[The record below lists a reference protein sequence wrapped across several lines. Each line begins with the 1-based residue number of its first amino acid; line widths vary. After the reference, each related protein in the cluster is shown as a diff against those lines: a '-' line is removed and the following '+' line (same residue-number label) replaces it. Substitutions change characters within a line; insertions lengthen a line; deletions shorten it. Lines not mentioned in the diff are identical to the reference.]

1 MSAGVLETH
10 VLYLVLVGVVVS
22 IGKSLIKEEMDS
34 FRIIVGKAIVT
45 AAMALMAGGLL
56 LFYSTLPPLAILGV
70 ASAFAT
76 FGVEGSIKLIKDFT
90 RKRMGDD
97 ETK

>member
-1 MSAGVLETH
+1 MSSGVPETYI
-10 VLYLVLVGVVVS
+10 LYLVLVGVVVS

-45 AAMALMAGGLL
+45 GAMSLMAGGLL

>member
-1 MSAGVLETH
+1 MSTVVTETYI
-10 VLYLVLVGVVVS
+10 LYLVLVGVIVS

-45 AAMALMAGGLL
+45 AAMSLMAGGLL
-56 LFYSTLPPLAILGV
+56 LFYSTLSPLAILGV

-90 RKRMGDD
+90 RKRVNDKD
-97 ETK
+97 E